1 MPKMRDNKAMR
12 FFTWFDDRLV
22 LQEIFDDIS
31 SKFISLHN
39 IRQMAV
45 WAIFYCF
52 GGLVLTAFLVQ
63 VATGFALTFYYHLT
77 VGDALNSVRA
87 IMNDVHSGWLIRSGH
102 RWGAS
107 VMVC

>member
-12 FFTWFDDRLV
+12 FFNCFNDRLD

-31 SKFISLHN
+31 SKFVPPHN
-39 IRQMAV
+39 IRRMAV

-52 GGLVLTAFLVQ
+52 GGLLLTAFLVQ
-63 VATGFALTFYYHLT
+63 VATGFALTFYYHP
-77 VGDALNSVRA
+77 
-87 IMNDVHSGWLIRSGH
+87 SGWLIRSGH